1 MNTKPAHDAVLP
13 AVSGATRYSRNE
25 TTAATASSHERNHRT
40 RSCFG
45 TFLGDLIR
53 IARSGP
59 QLPYVFDLHFGD
71 ESDARLKWR
80 VANVFWH
87 DYNHNKKHEDRKAR
101 ALTCAISLFVIQT
114 VLLLATLLVVAV
126 SPSSGS
132 TRRSECPAR
141 AVRDAQA
148 QAPAP
153 ALAKSPPA
161 QPLAAVPHSLAA
173 DHNRFY
179 RERPLAKLVVSP
191 SKGYFPLWVTFSG
204 RPRRAITCKSAVLR
218 VAAGQFG
225 YLSILLAKAGRS
237 LSPAALS
244 GGTERGA
251 QGSGVPRPHGD
262 AHGRAGPLRRGPLP
276 RLTHFTRAFTIG

>member
-1 MNTKPAHDAVLP
+1 MSQKTDFPDRDPQLFYELARDRHAAQADSLQALDNKLSFFLSSSSPLVGVLVAVYALRPNAFHALGLTLLSAGIGAWLLLTIAAVDAF
-13 AVSGATRYSRNE
+13 R
-25 TTAATASSHERNHRT
+25 HR
-40 RSCFG
+40 RW
-45 TFLGDLIR
+45 
-53 IARSGP
+53 RSGP

-173 DHNRFY
+173 DHN
-179 RERPLAKLVVSP
+179 PLLQRTA
-191 SKGYFPLWVTFSG
+191 
-204 RPRRAITCKSAVLR
+204 TCQASRLSLE
-218 VAAGQFG
+218 GILPTLG
-225 YLSILLAKAGRS
+225 YLL
-237 LSPAALS
+237 
-244 GGTERGA
+244 GTPS
-251 QGSGVPRPHGD
+251 QSNYLQIGS
-262 AHGRAGPLRRGPLP
+262 
-276 RLTHFTRAFTIG
+276 FTRSSGPVRLLVDFACEGGPFALTRGS